1 MDEQSLEALFKQADK
16 IGKKRYHKLTVQ
28 DFENY
33 RKFDY
38 WRYVNGDYE
47 CGTTQQ
53 SRDWVYENSELYC
66 PICDRK
72 FNTRGG
78 KTIDHK
84 LPRAQYPWLSL
95 DFRNLWVICQRCNQE
110 KSDMHW
116 YEYEHY
122 IFVHYPNLYSNVSFA
137 RPTTLLQTL
146 KSDS

>member
-1 MDEQSLEALFKQADK
+1 VEDNSLEALFKQADK
-16 IGKKRYHKLTVQ
+16 IGKKRYHRLTAQ
-28 DFENY
+28 DFEDY

-38 WRYVNGDYE
+38 WRYINGDYE

-53 SRDWVYENSELYC
+53 SRDWVNDHSESYC
-66 PICDRK
+66 PICDRP

-95 DFRNLWVICQRCNQE
+95 DFQNLWVVCQMCNQE
-110 KSDMHW
+110 KSDRHW

-122 IFVHYPNLYSNVSFA
+122 IFVHYPHLYLNVRAA
-137 RPTTLLQTL
+137 RPTKLLQSL
-146 KSDS
+146 KAKK